1 MRRLPFYYGY
11 LIAAACFSIQ
21 AIGIGTYVSFGIFFK
36 YLIAEF
42 GWSRALLSGAHS
54 LTLFVTGSLGI
65 FVGRLND
72 RYGPRIVMAVT
83 GFLFGLGLMLMS
95 MLREAWHLY
104 LFYGLI
110 VGMGMSSVDVIAL
123 STTARWFVR
132 KRGLMTGIVKVGT
145 GTGQLLVPII
155 ASMLIV
161 TYGWRKS
168 YIVMGLAGMFLLMG
182 VGQLLRRDP
191 VLMGVLPDGDTKA
204 EARGILSEEMG
215 MGLKETVRT
224 RSFWTICLT
233 NLVVVSSLMVV
244 MLHIVPHATDMGV
257 PVMVAAGILS
267 TIGGVSMVG
276 RFVTGISIDFLGNRR
291 SMIICF
297 LLLISALLWLQVAR
311 ELWMLYLF
319 AAAYG
324 LAHGGFFTVISP
336 IVAEYFGVKSHGVL
350 FGIAVFSGTIGGA
363 LGPILAGHIFDVT
376 KSYSLAFWIIT
387 ALAAIGLGL
396 ILSLGKPARP

>member
-1 MRRLPFYYGY
+1 VRKLPFYYGY
-11 LIAAACFSIQ
+11 LVAAACFSIQ
-21 AIGIGTYVSFGIFFK
+21 AVGIGTYISFGIFFK

-54 LTLFVTGSLGI
+54 LTLLVAGFLGI

-72 RYGPRIVMAVT
+72 RYGPRIVMTVT
-83 GFLFGLGLMLMS
+83 GFLFGLGLTLMS
-95 MLREAWHLY
+95 MLREVWQLY

-145 GTGQLLVPII
+145 GTGQLLVPI
-155 ASMLIV
+155 AAGMLIV
-161 TYGWRKS
+161 TFGWRDS
-168 YIVMGLAGMFLLMG
+168 YIVIGLTGMFLLIG

-191 VLMGVLPDGDTKA
+191 AFMGVLPDGDV
-204 EARGILSEEMG
+204 ERGGRGIISEERG
-215 MGLKETVRT
+215 MALNEAVRT
-224 RSFWTICLT
+224 RSFWTICFT
-233 NLVVVSSLMVV
+233 NLVAVSCLMVV

-276 RFVTGISIDFLGNRR
+276 RFVTGMFIDLLGNRR

-297 LLLISALLWLQVAR
+297 VLLISALLWLQVAR

-319 AAAYG
+319 AAVYG

-396 ILSLGKPARP
+396 ILSLGKQTRE